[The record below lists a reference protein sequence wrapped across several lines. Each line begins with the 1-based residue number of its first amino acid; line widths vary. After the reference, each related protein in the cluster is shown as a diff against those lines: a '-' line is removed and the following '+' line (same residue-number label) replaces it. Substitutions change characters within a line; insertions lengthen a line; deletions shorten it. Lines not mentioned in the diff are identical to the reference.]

1 MYCYATI
8 YYDIDPRSKL
18 KSAEM
23 KANSGS
29 VLEFF
34 IERKQSRS
42 IETITNVPTQLQS
55 RNENVGGCWTRRSLR
70 RYERAGYPMQEVQ
83 GGTGSCLERGGR

>member
-1 MYCYATI
+1 MYCCATI
-8 YYDIDPRSKL
+8 YYDIDPRLKL

-23 KANSGS
+23 KTNSGS

-42 IETITNVPTQLQS
+42 VETITIVPTQLES
-55 RNENVGGCWTRRSLR
+55 RNENVGGCWTRRSSR

>member
-1 MYCYATI
+1 MYCSATI
-8 YYDIDPRSKL
+8 YYDIDPRLKL

-23 KANSGS
+23 KTNSGS

-42 IETITNVPTQLQS
+42 VEMITIVPTQLES
-55 RNENVGGCWTRRSLR
+55 RNENVGGC
-70 RYERAGYPMQEVQ
+70 
-83 GGTGSCLERGGR
+83 